1 MPGVKCEDATGVRSA
16 VRGVVALTATPSACG
31 HDLSETAS
39 RVQHDIHCMAHP
51 SNYVGYEFTSKEYAE
66 RTIKHEPVPDR
77 KQIAAIKKATFYEMV
92 LKEHDWWDVAND
104 APVLP
109 FKRRA
114 DGAITVKKADLDDIE
129 EGGDKSSRE
138 IAEIVD
144 RTQRESSRRGD
155 KVLESD
161 GVDAANLAVP
171 IGSLQFAID
180 EAPADFDVLFVNKL
194 EDPRLDRR
202 FPWRSDLVKTAT
214 DAEARGDGGPVTIDF
229 FRYRNPFAAGISGYV
244 VSDRFLEKIAARIAE
259 RGADMVD
266 AWMYKLCGDA
276 LEYGSDGKPLD
287 PDATALRCYSA
298 TERSIVERYARE
310 HPEGP

>member
-1 MPGVKCEDATGVRSA
+1 M
-16 VRGVVALTATPSACG
+16 
-31 HDLSETAS
+31 
-39 RVQHDIHCMAHP
+39 
-51 SNYVGYEFTSKEYAE
+51 
-66 RTIKHEPVPDR
+66 
-77 KQIAAIKKATFYEMV
+77 
-92 LKEHDWWDVAND
+92 
-104 APVLP
+104 
-109 FKRRA
+109 
-114 DGAITVKKADLDDIE
+114 
-129 EGGDKSSRE
+129 
-138 IAEIVD
+138 
-144 RTQRESSRRGD
+144 
-155 KVLESD
+155 
-161 GVDAANLAVP
+161 
-171 IGSLQFAID
+171 
-180 EAPADFDVLFVNKL
+180 
-194 EDPRLDRR
+194 
-202 FPWRSDLVKTAT
+202 VKTAM